1 MVVKIE
7 NVTDEN
13 DIKFLTILD
22 KHGWH
27 VMHVHNRVGETE
39 PEFSYST
46 GIYKNFGK
54 PELMV
59 FGLSSELRHSM
70 INGYAEDI
78 KTNRREFSPSAF
90 YDDFL
95 EGFDVFLTEGST
107 ELKKQYACWSDWYY
121 ERKPYPLLQ
130 CIWPS
135 TNGLWPWDAEASY
148 DFKAMQPLFGPIP
161 TDNNT

>member
-59 FGLSSELRHSM
+59 RLRRYATEPVIPGDIAESSSR
-70 INGYAEDI
+70 
-78 KTNRREFSPSAF
+78 P
-90 YDDFL
+90 
-95 EGFDVFLTEGST
+95 
-107 ELKKQYACWSDWYY
+107 
-121 ERKPYPLLQ
+121 
-130 CIWPS
+130 
-135 TNGLWPWDAEASY
+135 
-148 DFKAMQPLFGPIP
+148 
-161 TDNNT
+161 